1 VILLDSSFLVA
12 FHNTRDVHHQRAVRL
27 MDRFLDDEW
36 GRGLLLEYVFL
47 EVTTVLA
54 MRRSLDVAVAV
65 GDVLLRARELDFV
78 PSSELFRDTYVT
90 FRGQRLGDRDVL
102 SFADAALV
110 TVARQRDVPHIA
122 TFDDDFR
129 NVEGVEAVPAA
140 PPA

>member
-1 VILLDSSFLVA
+1 
-12 FHNTRDVHHQRAVRL
+12 